1 MAKMIDKKPSWKG
14 EGKVWES
21 LSTNLPEDNV
31 VYNQREVNG
40 REYDF
45 CVMAENLGLVIIEV
59 KGWDPNKIDVQGVD
73 HIIVAGYDEPQ
84 TSPKKQARAYRFA
97 ILNKIVEKYN
107 ASPLVLDMVCY
118 PFIAQE
124 QYVKTKL
131 DIVSEP
137 EYTIFKEDIE
147 DGKKLNEKIQHL
159 FTLNKFIPH
168 TDFSYDLMVRIRKQL
183 EPEFKLGV
191 VDNRNKPY
199 SKLSIFP
206 NSINKKIVQ
215 TVIDDY
221 FGGVKQIVFVCEQT
235 DFVSFL
241 KLLNDSLK
249 WHNVDFKKNNLKV
262 GYEDGIEISKCKGAF
277 STFNI
282 SIYCTSNL
290 RTITSEELVVIDG
303 QCSEKQHEI
312 LAMLSTITSFN
323 VEQYDIEHATTN
335 RDILVEAG
343 AGTGKTYSM
352 VSRVAFLCN
361 KQDEPVMNIAD
372 EVAMVT
378 FTNDAAINM
387 KKRLKQMF
395 VNYFVLTGD
404 ERYLKYVEDID
415 RANISTI
422 HKFAINILRG
432 ESLYT
437 GLGTNF
443 RISSNEY
450 ERGKAYDL
458 FLSEFLEKK
467 EEENINFSNELPIP
481 VYDLKKKL
489 MNIADRLFDK
499 SINLEA
505 IKSFEMGTVV
515 ENNIPYFNDL
525 LLEVMFPAEARYMEM
540 MHKSNDIDLRE
551 CLIELGKILSNG
563 CEKLNDLKIRYLFI
577 DEFQDTDDVQIEV
590 FQKLQKSI
598 NAKCRLFVVGDLKQ
612 SIYRFRGA
620 KLNAFQKLQNGKEV
634 DWCHYRLNRN
644 YRTDGRLLDLFDS
657 IFSGMGAEGILPYM
671 SGKDRLLSDVLT
683 DRNENELFT
692 ELPCHGKD
700 NDKILDLLNNT
711 ILDEKSKI
719 EELCKTKE
727 LSKEERT
734 IAILVRSNW
743 QVDNVVSAAS
753 KKDINIEISTG
764 GDLFQLPST
773 LDLYKLVLAL
783 SHNTNTAYLVNFIES
798 NYINLKLDYQR
809 LKVLSDDEK
818 LNELINILNEFFSK
832 RINKTWNELLEEV
845 YSQPIL
851 FVLKKIFDALQPWD
865 NYSMV
870 RDKQR
875 LYIANYDYLLE
886 KMIKF
891 SRIDALTLN
900 QIIEYLGI
908 NILTG
913 QKQLSRTLDSEE
925 DGVHIICTTVHKSKG
940 LEYGTVI
947 LPYTYEDICDTKKVK
962 LEASYNDSK
971 LAYIVLFNNGIRERN
986 SNYNEDTEVD
996 EQIAEEA
1003 RILYVALTR
1012 TIGNCIWINN
1022 IDSKPSIS
1030 WATLLEG

>member
-1 MAKMIDKKPSWKG
+1 MAKMIDSKPSWKG
-14 EGKVWES
+14 EGKVWDS
-21 LSTNLPEDNV
+21 LSANLPGDNV
-31 VYNQREVNG
+31 VYNQREING
-40 REYDF
+40 REYDY
-45 CVMAENLGLVIIEV
+45 CILAENLGVLIIEV
-59 KGWDPNKIDVQGVD
+59 KGWDSEKVVVKGIDN
-73 HIIVAGYDEPQ
+73 IIVDGYDEPQ

-97 ILNKIVEKYN
+97 MLNKIVERYN
-107 ASPLVLDMVCY
+107 VSPLVLDMVCY
-118 PFIAQE
+118 PFITEE
-124 QYVKTKL
+124 QYKKIHL

-147 DGKKLNEKIQHL
+147 DGKLLNEKIQNL
-159 FTLNKFIPH
+159 FFLNKFIPH
-168 TDFSYDLMVRIRKQL
+168 ADFSYDLMVRIRKHL
-183 EPEFKLGV
+183 EPDFKV
-191 VDNRNKPY
+191 IKEAIKDKEY
-199 SKLSIFP
+199 SKLSIFT
-206 NSINKKIVQ
+206 NCIDEENYEN
-215 TVIDDY
+215 VISEY
-221 FGGVKQIVFVCEQT
+221 FRGVKQII
-235 DFVSFL
+235 FVSEQDSFTTFL
-241 KLLNDSLK
+241 NKLNDSLK
-249 WHNVDFKKNNLKV
+249 SHNVEFKKNNLKV
-262 GYEDGIEISKCKGAF
+262 GYEEGITISKYMDSFLAF
-277 STFNI
+277 NFSLYYIKDLKSFVTKDMVIIDDTCNTEQHDILYRLSNHSSFNI
-282 SIYCTSNL
+282 
-290 RTITSEELVVIDG
+290 
-303 QCSEKQHEI
+303 Q
-312 LAMLSTITSFN
+312 
-323 VEQYDIEHATTN
+323 QYDVEHATTN

-352 VSRVAFLCN
+352 VSRIAFLCN

-395 VNYFVLTGD
+395 INYFVLTGYK
-404 ERYLKYVEDID
+404 RYLKHIEDID

-443 RISSNEY
+443 RIFSNEY

-458 FLSEFLEKK
+458 FLDKYLEKK
-467 EEENINFSNELPIP
+467 EEENANFSNELPVP
-481 VYDLKKKL
+481 VYELKKKL

-499 SINLEA
+499 SINLET
-505 IKSFEMGTVV
+505 IKSAEMGTVV

-525 LLEVMFPAEARYMEM
+525 LLEVMFPAEAIYTEM
-540 MHKSNDIDLRE
+540 MRNSNDIDLRD
-551 CLIELGKILSNG
+551 CLIELDKIISNG
-563 CEKLNDLKIRYLFI
+563 CDKLEDLRIRYLFI

-598 NAKCRLFVVGDLKQ
+598 NADCRLFVVGDLKQ

-620 KLNAFQKLQNGKEV
+620 KLNAFQRLQNGKEV

-657 IFSGMGAEGILPYM
+657 VFGGMGAEGILPYKP
-671 SGKDRLLSDVLT
+671 GEDQLVSDVLT
-683 DRNENELFT
+683 DRNENDLFT

-700 NDKILDLLNNT
+700 SDNILDLLSDT
-711 ILDEKSKI
+711 VLEEKRKI
-719 EELCKTKE
+719 KALCEEKE

-743 QVDNVVSAAS
+743 QVDNIISAAV
-753 KKDINIEISTG
+753 KKGINIEVSTG

-783 SHNTNTAYLVNFIES
+783 SHNTNTAYLINLIES

-809 LKVLSDDEK
+809 LKVLSDDDK
-818 LNELINILNEFFSK
+818 FDELVRILNEFISK
-832 RINKTWNELLEEV
+832 RMSMTWSELLEEV

-851 FVLKKIFDALQPWD
+851 FVLKKIFDSLQPWE
-865 NYSMV
+865 NYSVV
-870 RDKQR
+870 RDRQR

-886 KMIKF
+886 RMIKF
-891 SRIDALTLN
+891 SKIDALTLN

-925 DGVHIICTTVHKSKG
+925 GGVHIICTTVHKSKG

-947 LPYTYEDICDTKKVK
+947 LPYTYEDISDTKKVK
-962 LEASYNDSK
+962 LEASYNDNK
-971 LAYIVLFNNGIRERN
+971 LAYTVLFDNSIRERN
-986 SNYNEDTEVD
+986 SNYNEVTEVD

-1012 TIGNCIWINN
+1012 TIRNCIWINN
-1022 IDSKPSIS
+1022 IDSTPSIS

>member
-206 NSINKKIVQ
+206 NSINKKIIQ

-282 SIYCTSNL
+282 SIYCTPNL

-395 VNYFVLTGD
+395 VNYFVLTGY
-404 ERYLKYVEDID
+404 ERYLKYVEEID
-415 RANISTI
+415 CANISTI

-657 IFSGMGAEGILPYM
+657 IFSGMGAEGILPYT

-783 SHNTNTAYLVNFIES
+783 SHNTNIAYLVNFIES

>member
-73 HIIVAGYDEPQ
+73 HIIVAGYDAPQ

-206 NSINKKIVQ
+206 NSINKKIIQ

-282 SIYCTSNL
+282 SIYCIPNL

-395 VNYFVLTGD
+395 VNYFVLTGY

-657 IFSGMGAEGILPYM
+657 IFSGMGAEGILPYT

-783 SHNTNTAYLVNFIES
+783 SHNTNIAYLVNFIES

-851 FVLKKIFDALQPWD
+851 FVLKKIFDALQPWG

>member
-191 VDNRNKPY
+191 VDDRNKPY

-282 SIYCTSNL
+282 SIYCTPNL

-395 VNYFVLTGD
+395 VNYFVLTGY

-783 SHNTNTAYLVNFIES
+783 SHNTNIAYLVNFIES

>member
-73 HIIVAGYDEPQ
+73 HIIVAGYDAPQ

-206 NSINKKIVQ
+206 NSINKKIIQ

-282 SIYCTSNL
+282 SIYCIPNL

-395 VNYFVLTGD
+395 VNYFVLTGY

-657 IFSGMGAEGILPYM
+657 IFSGMGAEGILPYT

-783 SHNTNTAYLVNFIES
+783 SHNTNIAYLVNFIES

-832 RINKTWNELLEEV
+832 RINKTWNKLLEEV

>member
-73 HIIVAGYDEPQ
+73 HIIVAGYDAPQ

-206 NSINKKIVQ
+206 NSINKKIIQ

-282 SIYCTSNL
+282 SIYCIPNL

-395 VNYFVLTGD
+395 VNYFVLTGY

-540 MHKSNDIDLRE
+540 MHKSNNIDLRE

-657 IFSGMGAEGILPYM
+657 IFSGMGAEGILPYT

-783 SHNTNTAYLVNFIES
+783 SHNTNIAYLVNFIES

>member
-206 NSINKKIVQ
+206 NSINKKIIQ

-241 KLLNDSLK
+241 KLLNDSIK

-282 SIYCTSNL
+282 SIYCTPNL

-395 VNYFVLTGD
+395 VNYFVLTGY
-404 ERYLKYVEDID
+404 ERYLKYVEEID

-657 IFSGMGAEGILPYM
+657 IFSGMGAEGILPYT

-783 SHNTNTAYLVNFIES
+783 SHNTNIAYLVNFIES

-851 FVLKKIFDALQPWD
+851 FVLKKIFDALQPWG

>member
-1 MAKMIDKKPSWKG
+1 MAKMIDNKPSWKG

-21 LSTNLPEDNV
+21 LSANLPGDNV

-59 KGWDPNKIDVQGVD
+59 KGWDPDKIDVRGVD
-73 HIIVAGYDEPQ
+73 NIIVDGYDEPQ

-118 PFIAQE
+118 PFITQE
-124 QYVKTKL
+124 QYVRTKL

-168 TDFSYDLMVRIRKQL
+168 ADFSYDLMVRIRKQL
-183 EPEFKLGV
+183 EPDFKLSV
-191 VDNRNKPY
+191 IDNKNKPY

-206 NSINKKIVQ
+206 NGINENLIHAI
-215 TVIDDY
+215 IDDY
-221 FGGVKQIVFVCEQT
+221 FNSVKQIVFVSEQMEF
-235 DFVSFL
+235 DVFLRCLSDSF
-241 KLLNDSLK
+241 KL
-249 WHNVDFKKNNLKV
+249 HNIDLKKNNLKV
-262 GYEDGIEISKCKGAF
+262 GYETGIKVSKYKDAF

-282 SIYCTSNL
+282 SVYCTPNL
-290 RTITSEELVVIDG
+290 QKVIGEELVVVDG
-303 QCSEKQHEI
+303 QCDEKQHEL
-312 LAMLSTITSFN
+312 LATLSDMTSFN
-323 VEQYDIEHATTN
+323 VQQYDIEHATTN

-352 VSRVAFLCN
+352 VSRIAFLCN

-395 VNYFVLTGD
+395 VNYFVLTGY

-458 FLSEFLEKK
+458 FLNEYLEKK
-467 EEENINFSNELPIP
+467 EEENANFSNELPIP

-489 MNIADRLFDK
+489 MNVADRLFDK
-499 SINLEA
+499 SIHLET
-505 IKSFEMGTVV
+505 IKSSEMGTVV

-525 LLEVMFPAEARYMEM
+525 LQEVMFPAEAIYTEM
-540 MHKSNDIDLRE
+540 MRNSNDIDLRD
-551 CLIELGKILSNG
+551 CLIELDKILSNG
-563 CEKLNDLKIRYLFI
+563 CNKLEDLRIRYLFI

-598 NAKCRLFVVGDLKQ
+598 NADCRLFVVGDLKQ

-620 KLNAFQKLQNGKEV
+620 KLNAFQRLQNGKEV

-657 IFSGMGAEGILPYM
+657 VFSGMGAEGILPYKP
-671 SGKDRLLSDVLT
+671 GEDQLVSDVLT
-683 DRNENELFT
+683 DRNENDLFT

-700 NDKILDLLNNT
+700 SDNILDLLSDT
-711 ILDEKSKI
+711 VLEEKRKI
-719 EELCKTKE
+719 EELCEEKE

-743 QVDNVVSAAS
+743 QVDNIISASA
-753 KKDINIEISTG
+753 KKGINIEVSTG

-783 SHNTNTAYLVNFIES
+783 SHNTNAAYLINLIES

-809 LKVLSDDEK
+809 LKVLSDDDK
-818 LNELINILNEFFSK
+818 LDELVRILNEFFSK
-832 RINKTWNELLEEV
+832 RMSMTWSELLEEV

-851 FVLKKIFDALQPWD
+851 FVLKI
-865 NYSMV
+865 
-870 RDKQR
+870 
-875 LYIANYDYLLE
+875 
-886 KMIKF
+886 
-891 SRIDALTLN
+891 
-900 QIIEYLGI
+900 
-908 NILTG
+908 
-913 QKQLSRTLDSEE
+913 
-925 DGVHIICTTVHKSKG
+925 
-940 LEYGTVI
+940 
-947 LPYTYEDICDTKKVK
+947 
-962 LEASYNDSK
+962 
-971 LAYIVLFNNGIRERN
+971 
-986 SNYNEDTEVD
+986 
-996 EQIAEEA
+996 
-1003 RILYVALTR
+1003 
-1012 TIGNCIWINN
+1012 
-1022 IDSKPSIS
+1022 
-1030 WATLLEG
+1030 